1 MSGERDGRGGEFAA
15 DLAFPMV
22 ADFADFDEFGYH
34 GGDHP
39 VAAMRATHG
48 HGEGTDTRE
57 LGRTGLYV
65 HGLGLPVIHIHACR
79 IKRAS
84 WRRRDPLVKLWWL
97 QR

>member
-1 MSGERDGRGGEFAA
+1 MAVVENSQQTSHSQWWRISPTSTNSDTT
-15 DLAFPMV
+15 
-22 ADFADFDEFGYH
+22 
-34 GGDHP
+34 DHP